1 MQAVET
7 NANDVLASHI
17 LRQIGNASGVD
28 TRPGKRVR
36 VSIEA
41 RCNLAEAGHFIRE
54 GISEIEVHVDDIAT
68 LKSLVED
75 GISADHYF
83 SRRQVSRD
91 GERKAHVSERVAVEP
106 RRFTEADVQNKLQEL
121 TIERSRT
128 LEGGEVTR
136 AEAFFALAHRSE
148 RPIIKLD
155 ILDGSESTAEPAK
168 AKKG

>member
-7 NANDVLASHI
+7 NANDVLSAYI
-17 LRQIGNASGVD
+17 LRQIGNASGED
-28 TRPGKRVR
+28 TRPGKRTR
-36 VSIEA
+36 VQIKA
-41 RCNLAEAGHFIRE
+41 RCNLAEAGHFIRA
-54 GISEIEVHVDDIAT
+54 GISEIEVHVDDIAM

-91 GERKAHVSERVAVEP
+91 GERKTHISERVAIEP
-106 RRFTEADVQNKLQEL
+106 VRFTEEDVKRKMQEL
-121 TIERSRT
+121 EIERART

-148 RPIIKLD
+148 RPIIKLEV
-155 ILDGSESTAEPAK
+155 LDGAEPESAK

>member
-7 NANDVLASHI
+7 NANDVLSAHI

-28 TRPGKRVR
+28 TRPGKRTR
-36 VSIEA
+36 ARIEA

-54 GISEIEVHVDDIAT
+54 GVSEIEVHVDDIAT

-75 GISADHYF
+75 GVSADHYF

-91 GERKAHVSERVAVEP
+91 GERKAHVSERVAIEP
-106 RRFTEADVQNKLQEL
+106 FRFTEADVKRKMQEL
-121 TIERSRT
+121 EIERSRT
-128 LEGGEVTR
+128 LDGGEVTR
-136 AEAFFALAHRSE
+136 AEAFFALSHRSE

-155 ILDGSESTAEPAK
+155 VLDGSESEPAK
-168 AKKG
+168 AKKA